1 MTDPNPVVDALLASG
16 RRELTTTSTEDTA
29 VIDAETPVDPIPAD
43 DQPHA
48 YVVVQ
53 RTHSVNADRP
63 EWAAAA
69 YVISEHDHDEIAFA
83 RARGRT
89 LLPIGPDGDTGTRA
103 IVEPRRTEDPAELD
117 TLPIMSIV
125 RAYGVA
131 HQAVPSE
138 RGGALEWLKPAGQ
151 RTYTSAELLA
161 ACRGKGVTVLYE
173 PVDEDEG
180 ADRG

>member
-1 MTDPNPVVDALLASG
+1 MASDRDTLAELIHPHQPAALGFWCSCGEALGCHIDQHRAEVVLDAGWRPPA
-16 RRELTTTSTEDTA
+16 REIT
-29 VIDAETPVDPIPAD
+29 
-43 DQPHA
+43 
-48 YVVVQ
+48 
-53 RTHSVNADRP
+53 
-63 EWAAAA
+63 
-69 YVISEHDHDEIAFA
+69 
-83 RARGRT
+83 
-89 LLPIGPDGDTGTRA
+89 
-103 IVEPRRTEDPAELD
+103 DPAELD

-138 RGGALEWLKPAGQ
+138 RAGALEWLKPAGQ

-161 ACRGKGVTVLYE
+161 ACRGAGVTVLYE